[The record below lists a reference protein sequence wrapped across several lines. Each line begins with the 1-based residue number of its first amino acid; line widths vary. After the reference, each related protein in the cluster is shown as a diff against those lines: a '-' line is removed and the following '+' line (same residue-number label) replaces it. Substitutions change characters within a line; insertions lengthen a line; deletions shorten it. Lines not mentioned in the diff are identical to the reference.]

1 MKISKFIAVLLLLC
15 TMYSLCSCN
24 QLHFHSSN
32 GNLQNQNNNQ
42 DQQNTE
48 NQTFT
53 YVYSV
58 TQEVLHLPDCYHIN
72 FINPKFRVTYTGDI
86 SVLFAQGFTVC
97 KDCFA
102 SDEEKEKPEK
112 EPDPDEVPPEEA
124 TYVVN
129 RSSLTIHVMGCY
141 NIDKMSE
148 KNVKYT
154 NLSYEQLIET
164 DHIPC
169 GFCMPDE
176 YKAYKEANPDKF
188 KDK

>member
-1 MKISKFIAVLLLLC
+1 
-15 TMYSLCSCN
+15 MYSLCSCN

-102 SDEEKEKPEK
+102 SDEEKEKKVDVSRAGCVHFSFYLESFFFYF
-112 EPDPDEVPPEEA
+112 VL
-124 TYVVN
+124 
-129 RSSLTIHVMGCY
+129 LTTSCVCTLMAFMPAMEGCPCCFSMSFKVMTG
-141 NIDKMSE
+141 
-148 KNVKYT
+148 T
-154 NLSYEQLIET
+154 L
-164 DHIPC
+164 
-169 GFCMPDE
+169 
-176 YKAYKEANPDKF
+176 
-188 KDK
+188 